1 MNLKENDSRTRAE
14 EVYADAYFSESE
26 QFGHPDRKIVAGLPE
41 EGLRILSLGS
51 GSGGDLWFLAGQN
64 EVYAL
69 DGSLSAVEVAR
80 VHGLQAQ
87 IADLEQSL
95 PFAASTFDVV
105 VAKDLIEHLLV
116 PERLL
121 AEARRVLKPGG
132 RLVLSVPNH
141 FYLPFRLRILF
152 GGNLLW
158 KSLVHDHSRPYEE
171 WNYMHLRFFTWGGLQ
186 RLLAATD
193 FQVER
198 AFWDFG
204 TLAHYV
210 NPGMFHEHLV
220 GKYADRLPTLKA
232 RFFFSGLYP
241 VWRLFNI
248 LVPPRLRH
256 FIVGLA
262 PGLLCAGFY
271 LHCIQR
277 EEA

>member
-69 DGSLSAVEVAR
+69 DGSPSAVEVAR

-158 KSLVHDHSRPYEE
+158 KSLVHDHSRHYEE

-204 TLAHYV
+204 LLAHYF
-210 NPGMFHEHLV
+210 NPDIFHEHLRE
-220 GKYADRLPTLKA
+220 KYAGRPLTPKA
-232 RFFFSGLYP
+232 RLFFSGIYP
-241 VWRLFNI
+241 AWRLFN
-248 LVPPRLRH
+248 LLFPPRLRQRL
-256 FIVGLA
+256 VGLA
-262 PGLLCAGFY
+262 PGLFCAGFY
-271 LHCIQR
+271 LHCVKR
-277 EEA
+277 EQA